1 MADNKNSA
9 NVLVCESQEVLYKKA
24 VKKMNADKLIIQYAY
39 KIENYRTAAA
49 MFDEVG
55 AYLDSKELAQKCRD
69 LAEETE
75 AEAREEQYQKAKK
88 AKEKAAAQQELEKA
102 AQQFEELGSYKDS
115 ASQRQ
120 ECLAQIAI
128 YDKKIKGK
136 ALGIGAVVILCIG
149 VLVAGYTTG
158 FYRYVM
164 GVFYSSMGYYEK
176 SEPIFEELGDFLD
189 SQERARVS
197 REEQVRRQE
206 TEELSALQKAKAG
219 DSVVF
224 GAYTWKVL
232 ERSEDQLYLILQDVK
247 GNGPFSQVSYHE
259 TQEAVDWE
267 NSSLRSW
274 LNGEVLETEFAPEDR
289 QALLPM
295 GEEGAF
301 QEDADSQVQDGGLAD
316 GKDYVSVLSVAEMQ
330 KYKKVVSGLKGADY
344 WLKDAGAEPDTAV
357 FVSAS
362 GQVMEHGYP
371 VAEAEFSLRPV
382 ILVDCLALT
391 EEEHS

>member
-274 LNGEVLETEFAPEDR
+274 LNGKVLETEFAPEDR

>member
-301 QEDADSQVQDGGLAD
+301 QEDADSRVQDGGLAD

>member
-1 MADNKNSA
+1 MT
-9 NVLVCESQEVLYKKA
+9 VLICESQEVLYKKA

-301 QEDADSQVQDGGLAD
+301 QEDADSRVQDGGLAD

>member
-176 SEPIFEELGDFLD
+176 SEPIFEGLGDFLD

-247 GNGPFSQVSYHE
+247 GNGPFSQASYHE

>member
-1 MADNKNSA
+1 MT
-9 NVLVCESQEVLYKKA
+9 VLICESQEVLYKKA

-274 LNGEVLETEFAPEDR
+274 LNGKVLETEFAPEDR

>member
-371 VAEAEFSLRPV
+371 VAEAEFSLHPV

>member
-24 VKKMNADKLIIQYAY
+24 VKKMNADQLIVQYAY

-69 LAEETE
+69 LAEKTE
-75 AEAREEQYQKAKK
+75 AEAREEQYRKAKA
-88 AKEKAAAQQELEKA
+88 AKEKAATQQELMKA
-102 AQQFEELGSYKDS
+102 AKQFEELGSYKD
-115 ASQRQ
+115 AVRWRQ
-120 ECLAQIAI
+120 ECLEQSAAF
-128 YDKKIKGK
+128 DKKVKGK
-136 ALGIGAVVILCIG
+136 VLGISMVILLCAG
-149 VLVAGYTTG
+149 LLVAGYTTG
-158 FYRYVM
+158 FYRYMM

-176 SEPIFEELGDFLD
+176 SEPIFEGLGDFLD

-232 ERSEDQLYLILQDVK
+232 ERKEDQLYLILQDVK
-247 GNGPFSQVSYHE
+247 GNGPFYQASYHE
-259 TQEAVDWE
+259 SQEAVDWE

-274 LNGEVLETEFAPEDR
+274 LNKEVLETEFAPEDR
-289 QALLPM
+289 QVLLPI
-295 GEEGAF
+295 GENGAF
-301 QEDADSQVQDGGLAD
+301 QEAAASKEPENGTASSG
-316 GKDYVSVLSVAEMQ
+316 DYVSILSVSEIQ
-330 KYKKVVSGLKGADY
+330 QYKKVLNGLKGVDY
-344 WLKDAGAEPDTAV
+344 WLKDAGDKPDTAV

-371 VAEAEFSLRPV
+371 VAEARFSLRPV

>member
-1 MADNKNSA
+1 MT
-9 NVLVCESQEVLYKKA
+9 VLICESQEVLYKKA

>member
-1 MADNKNSA
+1 MT
-9 NVLVCESQEVLYKKA
+9 VLICESQEVLYKKA
-24 VKKMNADKLIIQYAY
+24 VKKMNADQLIVQYAY

-69 LAEETE
+69 LAEKTE

-88 AKEKAAAQQELEKA
+88 AREKAGTQQDLEKA
-102 AQQFEELGSYKDS
+102 AQQFAELGSYKDA
-115 ASQRQ
+115 ASQEQ
-120 ECLAQIAI
+120 ECLKQIAAF
-128 YDKKIKGK
+128 DKKIKGK
-136 ALGIGAVVILCIG
+136 ALGIGAVILLCAG
-149 VLVAGYTTG
+149 LLVTGYTTG

-176 SEPIFEELGDFLD
+176 SEPIFEGLGDFLD
-189 SQERARVS
+189 SQERARIS

-206 TEELSALQKAKAG
+206 SEELSALRKAKAG

-232 ERSEDQLYLILQDVK
+232 ERREDQLYLILQDVK
-247 GNGPFSQVSYHE
+247 GNGPFYQAAYHE
-259 TQEAVDWE
+259 SQEAVDWE

-274 LNGEVLETEFAPEDR
+274 LNKEVLETEFAPEDR
-289 QALLPM
+289 QAMLPVGEIGALQETGGEAVAA
-295 GEEGAF
+295 GEE
-301 QEDADSQVQDGGLAD
+301 DGGLAE
-316 GKDYVSVLSVAEMQ
+316 GKEYVSILSVSEMQ
-330 KYKKVVSGLKGADY
+330 KYKKVVSGLKGVDY
-344 WLKDAGAEPDTAV
+344 WLKDAGEEPDTAA

-371 VAEAEFSLRPV
+371 VAEAKFSLRPV

>member
-1 MADNKNSA
+1 MT
-9 NVLVCESQEVLYKKA
+9 VLICESQEVLYKKA

-274 LNGEVLETEFAPEDR
+274 LNGKVLETEFAPEDR

-301 QEDADSQVQDGGLAD
+301 QEDADSRVQDGGLAD